1 MDGISNVEA
10 AVVEVVKQGGPGGSS
25 AAEIIA
31 CVERRLLVKGVD
43 VSYALACLVD
53 SGQLILGSD
62 RRLRVPS
69 HAG

>member
-1 MDGISNVEA
+1 MDELGDVEA
-10 AVVEVVKQGGPGGSS
+10 TVVEVVKQGGREGSS
-25 AAEIIA
+25 PAEIIA

-62 RRLRVPS
+62 RRLRVPW
-69 HAG
+69 HT